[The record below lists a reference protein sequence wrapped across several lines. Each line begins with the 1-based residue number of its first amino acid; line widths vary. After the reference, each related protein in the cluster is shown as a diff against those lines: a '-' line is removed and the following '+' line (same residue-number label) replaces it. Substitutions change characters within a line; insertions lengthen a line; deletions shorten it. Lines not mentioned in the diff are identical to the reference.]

1 MSTRVNPKK
10 APGPS
15 GLGLP
20 PKSERRALGK
30 AAAARR
36 AKAKR
41 RRKQLR
47 TAGAVLLALIPVA
60 LVAAAISGVFS
71 DDKANTSTASPSASA
86 AASAG
91 AGGEALAAPQVSLD
105 PALAKKPT
113 VTKGTGDLTELKVT
127 TLVKGTG
134 PAVTAG
140 QNITVNYVGVSYKTG
155 EEFDSS
161 WSRNE
166 PASFG
171 IGVGQVIPGW
181 DQGLVG
187 VPVGSR
193 VQLDIPSNLAYGDD
207 ASGGRPTGPL
217 RFVVDIIS
225 ATGGQ

>member
-60 LVAAAISGVFS
+60 LVAAAISGVFT
-71 DDKANTSTASPSASA
+71 DDKSNTGAASPSASA
-86 AASAG
+86 GASAG
-91 AGGEALAAPQVSLD
+91 AGAPAAPQVSLD

-140 QNITVNYVGVSYKTG
+140 QSITVNYVGVSYKTG

-166 PASFG
+166 PATFG
-171 IGVGQVIPGW
+171 IGVGQVIQGW

-225 ATGGQ
+225 AAAQ